1 MFNTKRWLV
10 NVKFLENRD
19 NYGDYGIICKHRD
32 EADNLV
38 GIITDEL
45 KVHEEKCIK
54 FPKFSMT
61 VIKTNVFKL
70 MFEHLIG
77 KTHFNSEFFTKV
89 LCKD

>member
-45 KVHEEKCIK
+45 KVREEKYIK

-61 VIKTNVFKL
+61 VIETNVFKL

-77 KTHFNSEFFTKV
+77 KAHFNSEFFTKV

>member
-38 GIITDEL
+38 SILSNDLKITEKYL
-45 KVHEEKCIK
+45 KY
-54 FPKFSMT
+54 PKLFSMT
-61 VIKTNVFKL
+61 VVETNVFKL
-70 MFEHLIG
+70 AFEHLIG
-77 KTHFNSEFFTKV
+77 KAHFNYEFFTKV
-89 LCKD
+89 LCRD